1 MASLAQHVAGLPCPP
16 LSGASR
22 RRPAAPRRPPSALV
36 CGTYALTKEERERE
50 RMRQQFDEASERCRT
65 APMEGVA
72 FSPEDLDT
80 AVESTDIDTEIGS
93 LVIHRPI
100 PYSIVTACS
109 FGVKYSS

>member
-1 MASLAQHVAGLPCPP
+1 
-16 LSGASR
+16 
-22 RRPAAPRRPPSALV
+22 
-36 CGTYALTKEERERE
+36 
-50 RMRQQFDEASERCRT
+50 
-65 APMEGVA
+65 MEGVA